1 MPPKSQD
8 KKNTNKKEREYIE
21 VYGAR
26 EHNLKN
32 IDVKIPRNELVVIT
46 GLSGSGKS
54 SLAFDTIFAE
64 GQRRYIETFSAY
76 ARQFLGGL
84 ERPDVDK
91 IEGLS
96 PVVSIEQKTTNKNP
110 RSTVGTVTELYDFL
124 RLLFARVS
132 DAYSL
137 ETGEQMVSYTEEQ
150 ILESIQKDYKDEKVL
165 LLAPVVRGRKG
176 HYHELFIQLAK
187 KGYGQARIDGI
198 LQDIEYDLKLDRYKN
213 HDIEVVIDR
222 WIVGDTASE
231 MRMAKSLKTALQM
244 VNGVVMIQKL
254 GIDEFQYFSK
264 DLMDITTGKAL
275 PIPEPNTFSFNSP
288 KGSCD
293 TCKGLGVIKKI
304 NPEYLVADP
313 KLSISQG
320 ALLPLE
326 AHKFSKWV
334 LSQISNILEVFG
346 LDLKTPYQDIPKE
359 VLDYIFY
366 GCQKEFE
373 RELKHAG
380 ISKKIKINFEGL
392 VPYLEK
398 VIEDKENYSA
408 AQIERDFA
416 KEEIC
421 PSCKGARLRS
431 ESLAFKIA
439 GKSIAEVNAMSL
451 LELKDWLKEIR
462 EKFSEKNKIIAHE
475 ILKEIETRLQ
485 FLLDVGLEYL
495 SLSRSSKT
503 LSGGESQRIRLAT
516 QIGSQLVN
524 VLYILDEPSIGLHQR
539 DNERLI
545 KSLKNL
551 RDLGN
556 SVLVVEHDKDMIL
569 EADEVLDIGP
579 KAGKHG
585 GEVLWQ
591 GSPKDLI
598 KAKTITADY
607 LTGRRSIKMPSKRR
621 DGNGNFIKLKGA
633 SGNNLKNVDL
643 EIPLG
648 KLVVVTGISGSGKS
662 SLING
667 TLYPI
672 LNKHFYRGVQEP
684 LPYQSIGGLEFID
697 KVVDVD
703 QAPIGRTPRSN
714 PATYTG
720 VFSDIRNLFAELPE
734 SKIRGYKSGRFSFN
748 VKGGRCEVCQGGG
761 LKVIEMNFL
770 PDVYVHCE
778 ACNGKRFNRET
789 LEVRYK
795 GKSISD
801 VLEMTIDE
809 AVEFFQ
815 PMPKIY
821 NKVKTLKDVGL
832 GYITL
837 GQQST
842 TLSGG
847 EAQRIKL
854 ATELS
859 KKQTGSTL
867 YILDEPTTG
876 LHFEDVKILMDAIN
890 QLVELGNSFI
900 IIEHNM
906 DVIKLAD
913 HIIDI
918 GPEGGKNGGQIIFEG
933 TPEEIVQCE
942 KSLTGLFLKKEM

>member
-8 KKNTNKKEREYIE
+8 KKITNKKEREYIE

-96 PVVSIEQKTTNKNP
+96 PVVAIEQKTTNKNP

-150 ILESIQKDYKDEKVL
+150 ILDSIQKDYKDEKVL

-244 VNGVVMIQKL
+244 GDGVVMIQKL
-254 GIDEFQYFSK
+254 GADEFQYFSK
-264 DLMDITTGKAL
+264 NLMDISTGKAL

-398 VIEDKENYSA
+398 VIEDKENHGA

-439 GKSIAEVNAMSL
+439 GKSIAEINAMSL

-462 EKFSEKNKIIAHE
+462 EKFSEKNRIIAHE
-475 ILKEIETRLQ
+475 ILKEIEIRLQ

-607 LTGRRSIKMPSKRR
+607 LTGRRSIKVPSKRR

-672 LNKHFYRGVQEP
+672 LNKYFYRGVQEP
-684 LPYQSIGGLEFID
+684 LPYQSIEGLEFID

-761 LKVIEMNFL
+761 LKIIEMNFL

-918 GPEGGKNGGQIIFEG
+918 GPEGGKHGGQIIFEG
-933 TPEEIVQCE
+933 TPEEIIQCE

>member
-8 KKNTNKKEREYIE
+8 KKITNKKEREYIE

-96 PVVSIEQKTTNKNP
+96 PVVAIEQKTTNKNP

-187 KGYGQARIDGI
+187 KGYGQVRIDGI

-231 MRMAKSLKTALQM
+231 MRIAKSLKTALQM
-244 VNGVVMIQKL
+244 GDGVVMIQKL
-254 GIDEFQYFSK
+254 GADEFQYFSK
-264 DLMDITTGKAL
+264 NLMDITTGKAL

-334 LSQISNILEVFG
+334 LSQISNILEIFG

-373 RELKHAG
+373 RELKHVG

-398 VIEDKENYSA
+398 VIEDKENHGA
-408 AQIERDFA
+408 AQIERYFA

-451 LELKDWLKEIR
+451 LELKDWLKEIK

-495 SLSRSSKT
+495 SLSRSSRT

-545 KSLKNL
+545 NSLKNL

-918 GPEGGKNGGQIIFEG
+918 GPEGGKHGGQIIFEG

-942 KSLTGLFLKKEM
+942 KSLTGLFLKKEI

>member
-8 KKNTNKKEREYIE
+8 KKITNKKEREYIE

-96 PVVSIEQKTTNKNP
+96 PVVAIEQKTTNKNP

-150 ILESIQKDYKDEKVL
+150 ILDSIQKDYKDEKVL

-198 LQDIEYDLKLDRYKN
+198 LRDIEYDLKLDRYKN

-244 VNGVVMIQKL
+244 GDGVVMIQKL
-254 GIDEFQYFSK
+254 GADEFQYFSK
-264 DLMDITTGKAL
+264 NLMDISTGKAL

-398 VIEDKENYSA
+398 VIEDKENHGA

-451 LELKDWLKEIR
+451 LELKDWLKEIK

-495 SLSRSSKT
+495 SLSRSSRT

-621 DGNGNFIKLKGA
+621 CGNGNFLTLKGA
-633 SGNNLKNVDL
+633 SGNNLKNVNL

-672 LNKHFYRGVQEP
+672 LNKYFYRGVQEP
-684 LPYQSIGGLEFID
+684 LPYQSIEGLNFID

-942 KSLTGLFLKKEM
+942 KLLTGLFLKKEM

>member
-1 MPPKSQD
+1 MIFFDEIDIMSTEK
-8 KKNTNKKEREYIE
+8 EYIE
-21 VYGAR
+21 IYGAR

-32 IDVKIPRNELVVIT
+32 INVKIPRNELVTIT

-96 PVVSIEQKTTNKNP
+96 PVIAIEQKTTNKNP

-137 ETGEQMVSYTEEQ
+137 ETGQKMVSYTEEQ
-150 ILESIQKDYKDEKVL
+150 ILETIKENYKGEKVL
-165 LLAPVVRGRKG
+165 LLAPVIRSRKG
-176 HYHELFIQLAK
+176 HYHELFVQLAK
-187 KGYGQARIDGI
+187 KGYSQARIDGE
-198 LQDIEYDLKLDRYKN
+198 LQDIEYDLKLDRYKT

-222 WIVGDTASE
+222 WIIGENATES
-231 MRMAKSLKTALQM
+231 RMAKSLKTALQM
-244 VNGVVMIQKL
+244 GEGVVMVQKL
-254 GIDEFQYFSK
+254 GATDYQYFSK
-264 DLMDITTGKAL
+264 NLMDAHSGNAL

-288 KGSCD
+288 KGSCP
-293 TCKGLGVIKKI
+293 TCKGLGTIKKI
-304 NPEYLVADP
+304 NEEFLVENP
-313 KLSISQG
+313 NFSINQG

-326 AHKFSKWV
+326 VLKGNKW
-334 LSQISNILEVFG
+334 LLTQIKNILEIFG
-346 LDLKTPYQDIPKE
+346 LGLNTSFNEIPRE
-359 VLDYIFY
+359 AVDYIYY
-366 GCQKEFE
+366 GCQKEFTAD
-373 RELKHAG
+373 LKYAG

-392 VPYLEK
+392 VPYLSQ
-398 VIEDKENYSA
+398 VIEDKENYDA
-408 AQIERDFA
+408 VVLERQFTT
-416 KEEIC
+416 EETC
-421 PSCKGARLRS
+421 PECNGARLQKS
-431 ESLAFKIA
+431 SLAFKID
-439 GKSIAEVNAMSL
+439 GKNIAEINALSL
-451 LELKDWLKEIR
+451 LDLKDWIQEVK
-462 EKFSEKNKIIAHE
+462 EKFSEKNKIIANE

-485 FLLDVGLEYL
+485 FLLDVGLDYL
-495 SLSRSSKT
+495 SLSRSSRT

-545 KSLKNL
+545 NSLKNL
-551 RDLGN
+551 RDIGN

-569 EADEVLDIGP
+569 EADYVLDIGP
-579 KAGKHG
+579 RAGKHG
-585 GEVLWQ
+585 GEILWQ
-591 GSPKDLI
+591 GKPKDLI
-598 KAKTITADY
+598 KANTITADY
-607 LTGRRSIKMPSKRR
+607 LTGKRSIEIPKERR
-621 DGNGNFIKLKGA
+621 KGNGKFLKLKGA
-633 SGNNLKNVDL
+633 TGNNLKNVNL
-643 EIPLG
+643 EVPLG

-672 LNKHFYRGVQEP
+672 LNKHFYRAVQEP
-684 LPYQSIGGLEFID
+684 LPYKKFEGIENID
-697 KVVDVD
+697 KIVDVD
-703 QAPIGRTPRSN
+703 QTPIGRTPRSN

-720 VFSDIRNLFAELPE
+720 MFTDIRNLFAELPE
-734 SKIRGYKSGRFSFN
+734 SKIRGYKAGRFSFN
-748 VKGGRCEVCQGGG
+748 VKGGRCETCQGGG

-778 ACNGKRFNRET
+778 TCNGKRFNRET

-809 AVEFFQ
+809 AVDFFQ
-815 PMPKIY
+815 PIPKIY
-821 NKVKTLKDVGL
+821 AKVKTLQDVGL

-854 ATELS
+854 ATELA
-859 KKQTGSTL
+859 KKQTGNTL

-876 LHFEDVKILMDAIN
+876 LHFEDVKILMEAIN

-900 IIEHNM
+900 IIEHNL

-918 GPEGGKNGGQIIFEG
+918 GPEGGKLGGEIIATG
-933 TPEEIVQCE
+933 TPEEIIKSK
-942 KSLTGLFLKKEM
+942 KSLTAKFLKKEME

>member
-1 MPPKSQD
+1 MPPKSRD

-76 ARQFLGGL
+76 VRQFLGGL

-96 PVVSIEQKTTNKNP
+96 PVVAIEQKTTNKDP

-222 WIVGDTASE
+222 WIVGDTVSE
-231 MRMAKSLKTALQM
+231 MRMVKSLKTALQM
-244 VNGVVMIQKL
+244 GDGVVMIHKL
-254 GIDEFQYFSK
+254 GADEFQYFSK

-346 LDLKTPYQDIPKE
+346 LDLRTSYQDIPRE
-359 VLDYIFY
+359 ALDYIFY

-398 VIEDKENYSA
+398 VIEDKENHGA

-439 GKSIAEVNAMSL
+439 GKNIAEVNAMSL

-495 SLSRSSKT
+495 SLSRSSRT

-607 LTGRRSIKMPSKRR
+607 LIGRRSIKVPSKRR
-621 DGNGNFIKLKGA
+621 EGNGNFIKLKGA

-648 KLVVVTGISGSGKS
+648 KLVVVTGMSGSGKS

-684 LPYQSIGGLEFID
+684 LPYQSIEGLEFID

-734 SKIRGYKSGRFSFN
+734 SKIRGYKSGRLSFT

-770 PDVYVHCE
+770 PDVYVYCE

-933 TPEEIVQCE
+933 MPEEIVQCE

>member
-8 KKNTNKKEREYIE
+8 KKITNKKEREYIE

-54 SLAFDTIFAE
+54 SLAFDTVFAE

-84 ERPDVDK
+84 ERSDVDK

-96 PVVSIEQKTTNKNP
+96 PVVAIEQKTTNKNP

-150 ILESIQKDYKDEKVL
+150 ILESIQKNYKDEKVL

-187 KGYGQARIDGI
+187 KGYGQARIDGV

-222 WIVGDTASE
+222 WIVGDAASE

-244 VNGVVMIQKL
+244 GDGVVMIQKL
-254 GIDEFQYFSK
+254 GADEFQYFSK
-264 DLMDITTGKAL
+264 DLMDISTGKAL

-293 TCKGLGVIKKI
+293 TCKGLGIIKKI

-346 LDLKTPYQDIPKE
+346 LDLKTSYQDIPKE
-359 VLDYIFY
+359 ALDYIFY
-366 GCQKEFE
+366 GWQKEFE
-373 RELKHAG
+373 RDLKHAG

-398 VIEDKENYSA
+398 VVEDKENHGA

-439 GKSIAEVNAMSL
+439 EKSIAEVNAMSL

-495 SLSRSSKT
+495 SLSRSSRT

-545 KSLKNL
+545 NSLKNL

-607 LTGRRSIKMPSKRR
+607 LTGRRSIKISSKRR

-684 LPYQSIGGLEFID
+684 LPYQSIEGLEFID

-720 VFSDIRNLFAELPE
+720 VFLDIRNLFAELPE

-918 GPEGGKNGGQIIFEG
+918 GPEGGKHGGQIIFEG
-933 TPEEIVQCE
+933 TPEEIIQCE

>member
-1 MPPKSQD
+1 M
-8 KKNTNKKEREYIE
+8 
-21 VYGAR
+21 
-26 EHNLKN
+26 
-32 IDVKIPRNELVVIT
+32 
-46 GLSGSGKS
+46 
-54 SLAFDTIFAE
+54 
-64 GQRRYIETFSAY
+64 
-76 ARQFLGGL
+76 
-84 ERPDVDK
+84 
-91 IEGLS
+91 
-96 PVVSIEQKTTNKNP
+96 
-110 RSTVGTVTELYDFL
+110 
-124 RLLFARVS
+124 
-132 DAYSL
+132 
-137 ETGEQMVSYTEEQ
+137 
-150 ILESIQKDYKDEKVL
+150 
-165 LLAPVVRGRKG
+165 
-176 HYHELFIQLAK
+176 
-187 KGYGQARIDGI
+187 
-198 LQDIEYDLKLDRYKN
+198 
-213 HDIEVVIDR
+213 
-222 WIVGDTASE
+222 
-231 MRMAKSLKTALQM
+231 
-244 VNGVVMIQKL
+244 
-254 GIDEFQYFSK
+254 
-264 DLMDITTGKAL
+264 
-275 PIPEPNTFSFNSP
+275 
-288 KGSCD
+288 
-293 TCKGLGVIKKI
+293 
-304 NPEYLVADP
+304 
-313 KLSISQG
+313 
-320 ALLPLE
+320 
-326 AHKFSKWV
+326 
-334 LSQISNILEVFG
+334 
-346 LDLKTPYQDIPKE
+346 
-359 VLDYIFY
+359 
-366 GCQKEFE
+366 
-373 RELKHAG
+373 
-380 ISKKIKINFEGL
+380 
-392 VPYLEK
+392 PYLEK
-398 VIEDKENYSA
+398 VIEDKENHGA

-439 GKSIAEVNAMSL
+439 GKNIAEVNAMSL
-451 LELKDWLKEIR
+451 LELKDWLKEIK

-495 SLSRSSKT
+495 SLSRSSRT

-545 KSLKNL
+545 NSLKNL

-607 LTGRRSIKMPSKRR
+607 LTGRRSIKVPSKRR
-621 DGNGNFIKLKGA
+621 EGNGNFIKLKGA

-684 LPYQSIGGLEFID
+684 LPYRSIEGLEFID

-761 LKVIEMNFL
+761 LKIIEMNFL

-933 TPEEIVQCE
+933 APEEIVQCE